1 MRAPRLGRRGG
12 ASFAGAPPTVLRVRP
27 TTPAAHRRQNRTVR
41 IVPCPMCH
49 GDVAYGCWPLQEGD
63 GLTTPMW
70 DCAQRHHARTDP
82 QEWDRLRLEM
92 LAAEL
97 REFLAEAG

>member
-1 MRAPRLGRRGG
+1 M
-12 ASFAGAPPTVLRVRP
+12 
-27 TTPAAHRRQNRTVR
+27 
-41 IVPCPMCH
+41 
-49 GDVAYGCWPLQEGD
+49 AYGCWPLQEGD